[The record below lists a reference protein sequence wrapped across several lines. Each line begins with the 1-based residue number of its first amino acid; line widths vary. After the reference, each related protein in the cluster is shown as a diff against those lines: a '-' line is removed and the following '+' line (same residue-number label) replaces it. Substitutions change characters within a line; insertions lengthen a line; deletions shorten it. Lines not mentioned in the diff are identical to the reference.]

1 MAKFYPNGAA
11 APARLPE
18 YLLVTEKGAWA
29 MATAQECLAVA
40 RQLDA
45 NGVLFRTMR
54 AEGQW
59 TSNGKEA

>member
-1 MAKFYPNGAA
+1 MPKFYPNGSA

-18 YLLVTEKGAWA
+18 YLLVTAKGAWA
-29 MATAQECLAVA
+29 MATAQECLEMA

-45 NGVLFRTMR
+45 NGVQFRTLR

-59 TSNGKEA
+59 TGNGKA